1 MFREKPYSWGAITCL
16 HAFLRVPRNTPRVWR
31 SSSGFAS
38 WQSPYIYGPRC
49 AQKRLR
55 PKKPAQP
62 PPTQHVCHFLLPLS
76 APLQGLE
83 VGDRSPILGTA
94 LAHLQVQTCIARHLR
109 KGESAAGQSLELW
122 PLTCTSDACTGEVCV
137 LLTCLRRCY
146 FRGFLAGWD
155 VRPPQNSVHLIQS

>member
-1 MFREKPYSWGAITCL
+1 MFARISPCSSQHSAGVALLIRFRILAKPVHIWPP
-16 HAFLRVPRNTPRVWR
+16 LRPKKT
-31 SSSGFAS
+31 A
-38 WQSPYIYGPRC
+38 
-49 AQKRLR
+49 